1 MKVLLCTGDSHTQGQ
16 GQDTFSDPLNG
27 EWPVKSYDLVNG
39 TGLGFKRLFDTNS
52 YVNLIRHY
60 LYEKT
65 GSVEEQVSV
74 DFLSEVEGEICF
86 GCDGS
91 DMFVF
96 TIAEEQKEAS
106 VSIYTDGELY
116 RRVRLFTPAPRWDD
130 WSARDIR
137 VDCSGKKEIKFV
149 VENGRLRFVNARKYS
164 GTHAVI
170 NCGIGSCDCKCFAD
184 LTLSKLI
191 EDTCP
196 YMFIAEAHTI
206 NDWLHGKSVDDYKT
220 HLCEMLSIMTENSEH
235 TILVTV
241 SPILGDQMRTNYDI
255 FNTVDYYENF
265 VQGSREAAAQM
276 NIPVA
281 DANAE
286 FKKLL
291 TGLSEK
297 EKSEIMYC
305 DQWHVNSKGHKV
317 YAEKI
322 IGEIDALLQEEFQ

>member
-60 LYEKT
+60 LHEKT
-65 GSVEEQVSV
+65 GSCEEQVKV
-74 DFLSEVEGEICF
+74 DFLNEIRDEIRFDCE
-86 GCDGS
+86 DS

-96 TIAEEQKEAS
+96 TIAEESKETY
-106 VSIYTDGELY
+106 VNIYTDGELY
-116 RRVRLFTPAPRWDD
+116 RRVCLFTTSPRWDD

-137 VDCSGKKEIKFV
+137 VDCRGKREIKLV
-149 VENGRLRFVNARKYS
+149 VESGRLRFVDARKYR

-170 NCGIGSCDCKCFAD
+170 NCGIGSCDCKCFTD

-191 EDTCP
+191 EDMEP

-206 NDWLHGKSVDDYKT
+206 NDWLHGKTVDEYKN
-220 HLCEMLSIMTENSEH
+220 HLCKMLSIMTEACDH
-235 TILVTV
+235 TVLVTV
-241 SPILGDQMRTNYDI
+241 SPIIGDQMRTGYDI
-255 FNTVDYYENF
+255 FNTADYYENF
-265 VQGSREAAAQM
+265 VEGSRDAAWEM

-286 FKKLL
+286 FKKILSGL
-291 TGLSEK
+291 TEDEMK
-297 EKSEIMYC
+297 KVMFC
-305 DQWHVNSKGHKV
+305 DDWHVNSKGHKI

-322 IGEIDALLQEEFQ
+322 VEKIDVLL